1 MIKFKYPNTKATEKQ
16 KKLLNNMVKL
26 FTTYLLDIDKKLEIM
41 DADIDSLTVK
51 KASDLISD
59 NMSMYIDYIN
69 IHYAEELTEEGRNFH
84 EERGDV

>member
-1 MIKFKYPNTKATEKQ
+1 ME
-16 KKLLNNMVKL
+16 V
-26 FTTYLLDIDKKLEIM
+26 
-41 DADIDSLTVK
+41 DIDSLTVK